1 MSKGVS
7 VGGAQ
12 VSEKHTGFIINKGN
26 ATATDITDLMVLVQE
41 SVYKKFGVRLEPE
54 VKIIGD

>member
-1 MSKGVS
+1 MHIFIPI
-7 VGGAQ
+7 
-12 VSEKHTGFIINKGN
+12 SEKHAGFIINKGN
-26 ATATDITDLMVLVQE
+26 ATATDITDLMVLIQK